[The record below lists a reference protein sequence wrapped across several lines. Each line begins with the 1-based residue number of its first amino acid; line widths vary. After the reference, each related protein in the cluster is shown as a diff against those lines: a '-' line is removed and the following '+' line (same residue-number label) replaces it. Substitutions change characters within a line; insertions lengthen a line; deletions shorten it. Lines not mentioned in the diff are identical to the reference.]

1 MSKVLY
7 YHLNS
12 FPEISARDEYKL
24 ATSFGLHSPR
34 FRYGFENQLDLIENP
49 LIDFPTN
56 FTSTFE
62 ELVNRRAIEL
72 WDIGKPIRLWW
83 SGGIDSTCALVS
95 LLQTRRLDT
104 SLTVYL
110 STNSVQENPDFYDIL
125 VKKKVKLQWHSFDN
139 YVYDNNQLWDGQ
151 TINVNGGGGDEL
163 FLAISSLMSIEEFF
177 KIKDS
182 DWIDV
187 MKDSDMLNTVVKYID
202 MSPYKPKT
210 YWELL
215 WWFARSIDDLLS
227 RYLSPRFLKDPSVYH
242 LEYPFFYTDYFEKW
256 ALSNPYAGHNGDYRT
271 YKWPMKKYIY
281 DYDKNEEYLN
291 TKQKESSF
299 PLVYRSHFPAVIN
312 KVVYEDGTYVRN

>member
-210 YWELL
+210 CWELL
-215 WWFARSIDDLLS
+215 WWLARSIDDLS
-227 RYLSPRFLKDPSVYH
+227 TRHHSPRFLKDPSVYH
-242 LEYPFFYTDYFEKW
+242 LEHAFFYTDYFEKW
-256 ALSNPYAGHNGDYRT
+256 ALSNPYVGHNGDYRT

>member
-110 STNSVQENPDFYDIL
+110 STNSVQENPDF
-125 VKKKVKLQWHSFDN
+125 F
-139 YVYDNNQLWDGQ
+139 
-151 TINVNGGGGDEL
+151 
-163 FLAISSLMSIEEFF
+163 
-177 KIKDS
+177 
-182 DWIDV
+182 
-187 MKDSDMLNTVVKYID
+187 
-202 MSPYKPKT
+202 
-210 YWELL
+210 
-215 WWFARSIDDLLS
+215 
-227 RYLSPRFLKDPSVYH
+227 
-242 LEYPFFYTDYFEKW
+242 
-256 ALSNPYAGHNGDYRT
+256 
-271 YKWPMKKYIY
+271 
-281 DYDKNEEYLN
+281 
-291 TKQKESSF
+291 
-299 PLVYRSHFPAVIN
+299 
-312 KVVYEDGTYVRN
+312 